1 MLYNGS
7 YLNEVHFM
15 SQHPFSNALI
25 DAFEDAAKQVHRH
38 YIDGHNLA
46 KTTFLRFLHNEQ
58 AGCDFETYSDIKRHR
73 EKAVMKDKGSSHVRD
88 ISNFLSV
95 AYYDVEF
102 ENKYIISPILSFI
115 DKNYLNGMFFSYP
128 LNGFEVT
135 IEADPEE
142 DYDMFWKQAFE
153 AISEDETY
161 TKLHQ
166 TVNDKETIESLVS
179 LGFVHFFESFPFK
192 Q

>member
-1 MLYNGS
+1 M
-7 YLNEVHFM
+7 
-15 SQHPFSNALI
+15 
-25 DAFEDAAKQVHRH
+25 
-38 YIDGHNLA
+38 
-46 KTTFLRFLHNEQ
+46 
-58 AGCDFETYSDIKRHR
+58 
-73 EKAVMKDKGSSHVRD
+73 
-88 ISNFLSV
+88 
-95 AYYDVEF
+95 
-102 ENKYIISPILSFI
+102 
-115 DKNYLNGMFFSYP
+115 
-128 LNGFEVT
+128 T